1 MQLIILAICLS
12 VSLGARASYFLE
24 SLNFERQLELEHVL
38 QKVHRV
44 AREDKHLVS
53 LGESHLHP
61 VTARSVQAIFVEEY
75 LKSAQQ
81 FRFCAEE
88 IKDFLEH
95 PAGEALRQSASS
107 VDVSTGN
114 SPYKTDFR
122 DCRTRKDKG
131 YFTYSG
137 FFHQLPF
144 ARPFP
149 LEFAPTPVITAD
161 GENIRD
167 QLAERNSLFIIQME
181 LEYIEMV
188 TQARLL
194 RYPPESVEEF
204 LHQVSALK
212 AKVRAAKQS
221 FKTILPSDNS
231 GREKIG
237 ALLGPQGF
245 EVLPLEA
252 ILLVTDLSYRRS
264 LEELPLLSR
273 ITQLEAQ
280 SIEHLLRYLKKA
292 PAYVTGAIQEPN
304 ENGELF
310 ETGYGTVPWLFP
322 ANSTF
327 LEVRIVTGENMILT
341 AAPTSQKLTCIA
353 YKKLGPSIVDCND
366 YLQQLP

>member
-1 MQLIILAICLS
+1 MKVFILGICLS
-12 VSLGARASYFLE
+12 FSLCVRASYFIE
-24 SLNFERQLELEHVL
+24 ALNFEKQLEFDHVL
-38 QKVHRV
+38 QTLSRV
-44 AREDKHLVS
+44 AAKEKHLVS

-61 VTARSVQAIFVEEY
+61 VTARAVQEIFVKEY
-75 LKSAQQ
+75 LSSAGD
-81 FRFCAEE
+81 FRFCSEE

-95 PAGEALRQSASS
+95 PAGEALKLSATSIDISS
-107 VDVSTGN
+107 GN

-131 YFTYSG
+131 YFAYSG

-167 QLAERNSLFIIQME
+167 QLGERNALFIIQME

-194 RYPPESVEEF
+194 RFPPKTTDAF
-204 LHQVSALK
+204 LSKVAALK
-212 AKVRAAKQS
+212 EKVKAAKMS
-221 FKTILPSDNS
+221 FKTILPSS
-231 GREKIG
+231 IEAREKVG
-237 ALLGPQGF
+237 ALLGSQGF

-252 ILLVTDLSYRRS
+252 VLLVTDLKYRRS
-264 LEELPLLSR
+264 LTELPLLTR
-273 ITQLEAQ
+273 IAELDRASLE
-280 SIEHLLRYLKKA
+280 SLLRYLRKS

-310 ETGYGTVPWLFP
+310 ETGYGTVPWRFP
-322 ANSTF
+322 ANSNF
-327 LEVRIVTGENMILT
+327 LEVRVVTGENVLLT
-341 AAPTSQKLTCIA
+341 AAPTSRHLTCIA
-353 YKKLGPSIVDCND
+353 YKKLGPSVVDCRE
-366 YLQQLP
+366 YLKNLP